1 MRLVIQRVKR
11 ASVSVAG
18 EEIAAIGRGYLAL
31 VGVEVSDGPQDAK
44 LCAAKIAGLRVFRDD
59 ADKMN
64 LALAD
69 VAGEALVVSQFTLL
83 GDISGGRRPSFIRAA
98 RPEQAQPL
106 FGTLI
111 EELSRLG
118 VQAKTGVFGADMDIA
133 LINEGPVTILFDSQ
147 RPTL

>member
-1 MRLVIQRVKR
+1 MIQRVKR
-11 ASVSVAG
+11 ASVSVGG
-18 EEIAAIGRGYLAL
+18 EEIAAIGRGYLTL
-31 VGVEVSDGPQDAK
+31 VGIEVSDGPQDAR
-44 LCAAKIAGLRVFRDD
+44 LCAAKLAGLRVFRDE

-69 VAGEALVVSQFTLL
+69 VDGEALVVSQFTLL

-106 FGTLI
+106 FGALI

-118 VQAKTGVFGADMDIA
+118 VQAKTGVFGADMDIE
-133 LINEGPVTILFDSQ
+133 LVNEGPVTILFDSR
-147 RPTL
+147 RPALC